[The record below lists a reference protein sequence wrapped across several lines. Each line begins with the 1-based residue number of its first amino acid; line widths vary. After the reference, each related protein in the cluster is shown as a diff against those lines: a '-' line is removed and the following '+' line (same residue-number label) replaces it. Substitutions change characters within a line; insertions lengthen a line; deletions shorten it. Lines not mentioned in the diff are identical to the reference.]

1 MKSTKTHILFAL
13 LATTGGLDAQV
24 RGTNVDLGV
33 FQSMQYYVES
43 DSLKKE
49 GNIVRYRLLAEQVSS
64 TFKNKFSAN
73 IGVDCAA
80 KTRIEYSSD
89 RNSATPEMRTVF
101 PGTRNAYE
109 LSTVCKMAE
118 TMAVRSVEVAP
129 ATPVLL
135 GRSQSTNDI
144 DNLRLEIE
152 ATKLRQRE
160 LEEQLA
166 LRDQWVREQQADSQR
181 RTSLCMASMLGRST
195 KTGSAGE
202 SMANAVQCRSDSNAH
217 LTPPPP
223 SYVCRR
229 DVRGNVQCD
238 PQ

>member
-1 MKSTKTHILFAL
+1 MKNLDKKPYIFFAL
-13 LATTGGLDAQV
+13 LATIGGLLAQE
-24 RGTNVDLGV
+24 RSPNIDLGV
-33 FQSMQYYVES
+33 FQSMQYYVET

-49 GNIVRYRLLAEQVSS
+49 GSIVRYRLLAEQVNS

-73 IGVDCAA
+73 IGVDCVAN
-80 KTRIEYSSD
+80 TRIEYSSD
-89 RNSATPEMRTVF
+89 RNSVVPEMRSVY

-109 LSTVCKMAE
+109 LNTVCKIAE
-118 TMAVRSVEVAP
+118 TMAFRSVEVVP
-129 ATPVLL
+129 PTV
-135 GRSQSTNDI
+135 GRSPSTNEI
-144 DNLRLEIE
+144 DNLRREIE

-166 LRDQWVREQQADSQR
+166 LRDQWVREQQANSQR